1 MRVIELSSVTK
12 AFGFG
17 DATNVA
23 LDGITLHVEEGEFLA
38 VMGPSGSGKSTLL
51 NIIGLIDF
59 PTHGTYHIK
68 NKKVSKMGSIRRAK
82 MRRDHIGYVFQSF
95 NLLPRMTALEN
106 VALPLAYKRV
116 NYVKRLNNASEMLR
130 SVGLQEK
137 EYYYPHQLSGGQL
150 QRVAIARAL
159 VNSPSVIIADEP
171 TGNLDSA
178 ASEAI
183 MNLLSDLHKR
193 GHTIVMVTHNPDLTV
208 HASRLIYLK
217 DGQIKHDVKLAPGE
231 AIDLSNL
238 SAAEQHKKE
247 FKKNTK
253 KPPREKR
260 SMKKVT
266 KKPATKKPKKSKR
279 GSNK

>member
-1 MRVIELSSVTK
+1 MRVIELNSVTK

-23 LDGITLHVEEGEFLA
+23 LDSINLHVNEGEFLA

-68 NKKVSKMGSIRRAK
+68 DKKVSKMGSIRRAK

-116 NYVKRLNNASEMLR
+116 NYVKRLTSASEVLR

-178 ASEAI
+178 ASDAI
-183 MNLLSDLHKR
+183 MSLLSELHKK

-217 DGQIKHDVKLAPGE
+217 DGQIKHDVSLAPDE
-231 AIDLSNL
+231 AIDLSIL
-238 SAAEQHKKE
+238 SAAVQHKKE
-247 FKKNTK
+247 YKKAVK
-253 KPPREKR
+253 KTPTRKQ
-260 SMKKVT
+260 
-266 KKPATKKPKKSKR
+266 ATKKVKKKTPAKKPRKTKR
-279 GSNK
+279 GNIK